1 MSDTKVYLLDG
12 GTLVI
17 DGYHAFWNR
26 GPGGEI
32 RFPCYAVLIEHE
44 DGRYMFDTGYDFDHV
59 MRVLPFEKPIQDA
72 AQTIPGQ
79 LAKLGLKTSDINYVI
94 NSHYHFDHCGGN
106 KHLHEACTICHAK
119 ELEASGNCQ
128 PFEHLG
134 YSDLTFSPEI
144 AKQKGVQLPPDPAL
158 DMYTP
163 KFQTLTGDQEIAK
176 GLWLFETPGHT
187 AGHYSLMV
195 ELKGRRPMLFT
206 ADACYSKKS
215 MDMMCISSFHLDP
228 VASLQVDAA
237 AEGAGRR
244 STMPSSSIPT
254 ISRASRATRRGG
266 LLLLTRLA
274 GERHGSR
281 KAEFFNPRTGITP
294 HRCAMG
300 PLPLLRGRGKV
311 ALLYQRTMPAST
323 LSAWPVIQ
331 WASSEAR
338 KATAGTISVG
348 RPRPLIACSMSTN
361 PKASLWGVVCT
372 PSVSV
377 RPGQTE
383 LTVIL

>member
-59 MRVLPFEKPIQDA
+59 MRVLPFEKPLQDKV
-72 AQTIPGQ
+72 QTIPGQ

-106 KHLHEACTICHAK
+106 KHLHEACTICHEK

-176 GLWLFETPGHT
+176 GLWLFETP
-187 AGHYSLMV
+187 A
-195 ELKGRRPMLFT
+195 
-206 ADACYSKKS
+206 
-215 MDMMCISSFHLDP
+215 
-228 VASLQVDAA
+228 
-237 AEGAGRR
+237 
-244 STMPSSSIPT
+244 IP
-254 ISRASRATRRGG
+254 
-266 LLLLTRLA
+266 
-274 GERHGSR
+274 
-281 KAEFFNPRTGITP
+281 PGIT
-294 HRCAMG
+294 A
-300 PLPLLRGRGKV
+300 
-311 ALLYQRTMPAST
+311 
-323 LSAWPVIQ
+323 
-331 WASSEAR
+331 
-338 KATAGTISVG
+338 
-348 RPRPLIACSMSTN
+348 
-361 PKASLWGVVCT
+361 
-372 PSVSV
+372 
-377 RPGQTE
+377 
-383 LTVIL
+383 